1 MMEKI
6 KVLSI
11 KPVDGKKFWSGKLE
25 DDRRVTVWPGNDGNN
40 NLIKAIQQN
49 LNVECDAVLK
59 PFGNDGFNLR
69 AFTPSED
76 KPEPILDTG
85 KQECYTNPPATEKL
99 KERKS
104 VKGSAYEKDPVGLAV
119 EVFNVMFKA
128 DMDNNTFMPDARME
142 DAITAVKQAQEAF
155 N

>member
-1 MMEKI
+1 MEKK
-6 KVLSI
+6 KVTIRLLTN
-11 KPVDGKKFWSGKLE
+11 VLGETNGKDWIRYDYE
-25 DDRRVTVWPGNDGNN
+25 MNDGNKYSTFDKK
-40 NLIKAIQQN
+40 IASVFKPGMSVIMEGAQEGKYWK
-49 LNVECDAVLK
+49 LNGMEMDEPEKVVETDPV
-59 PFGNDGFNLR
+59 
-69 AFTPSED
+69 
-76 KPEPILDTG
+76 
-85 KQECYTNPPATEKL
+85 
-99 KERKS
+99 KELLGTQRKS